1 MTHLQLKLRR
11 AFAAVAV
18 LGLAAAVAACSDH
31 DDDRGHE
38 QTPPPVAGSPN
49 PPPAATDAFVSY
61 VAQVVATQDD
71 TGEPAA
77 TEGVAA
83 TAPEGT
89 EPLPVPGA

>member
-1 MTHLQLKLRR
+1 MTHSQSKLRR
-11 AFAAVAV
+11 ALAAVAV

-31 DDDRGHE
+31 DDDRDHN
-38 QTPPPVAGSPN
+38 QAMPPVAGTPN
-49 PPPAATDAFVSY
+49 PPPVATDAFVSY
-61 VAQVVATQDD
+61 VSQVVASQDE

>member
-1 MTHLQLKLRR
+1 MRHIQLNWRR
-11 AFAAVAV
+11 ALAVVAV
-18 LGLAAAVAACSDH
+18 MGLAAAVAACSDH
-31 DDDRGHE
+31 DDDRDHH
-38 QTPPPVAGSPN
+38 QTPPVAGTPN
-49 PPPAATDAFVSY
+49 PPPVATDAFVSY

-71 TGEPAA
+71 TGEPAS